1 MPEAARGERGEPAKR
16 VFVVEVWHEGGAFRA
31 AARDVAQE
39 QALRF
44 DEPGG
49 LTAYLSGAPADPV
62 AAPATA
68 PA

>member
-1 MPEAARGERGEPAKR
+1 MPEAVRGERGEPSKR